1 MRAVLQPVVAP
12 LSAAAGSVWK
22 WWTHQPAAAGTCRC
36 LDSELS
42 AWDAAEQE
50 GLDLEATPRK
60 SKKKSRRP
68 APISPPTSPP
78 HATAASDMPSSPVV
92 APMYTPQPPM
102 TPQPRMTPTPMT
114 PMSPIEMSRDDPDT
128 LGGDLDVWDEH
139 ESILADLPEGFEPVQ
154 FNDAALNEMLTLQS
168 PIVSPR
174 AQHTPNENANRPNNH
189 TLPQKPP
196 QAYKAFV

>member
-1 MRAVLQPVVAP
+1 
-12 LSAAAGSVWK
+12 
-22 WWTHQPAAAGTCRC
+22 
-36 LDSELS
+36 
-42 AWDAAEQE
+42 
-50 GLDLEATPRK
+50 
-60 SKKKSRRP
+60 
-68 APISPPTSPP
+68 
-78 HATAASDMPSSPVV
+78 
-92 APMYTPQPPM
+92 
-102 TPQPRMTPTPMT
+102 
-114 PMSPIEMSRDDPDT
+114 MSPIEMSRDDPDT
-128 LGGDLDVWDEH
+128 LGGDLDIWDEH